1 MWSYESIDK
10 EVAYMIRAVA
20 AIFENSPLFDKI
32 DIIFIIAT
40 IISVLLQ
47 ILLCFKA
54 KRSIVRAI
62 PILFY
67 AIQIALNSLLMFIAL
82 IGIIDIGAFLLFV
95 GLIFN
100 IILLTICVVTYA
112 ICRVVGGFMGID
124 MFDE

>member
-1 MWSYESIDK
+1 
-10 EVAYMIRAVA
+10 MIRAVA